1 MAHNKF
7 VQLLL
12 FAILPHLASSQT
24 VTLCVGELN
33 GNVYVEW
40 TGSLTALYQNPLEQ
54 TGITPQL
61 SGNAFAF
68 AALATD
74 SYSYMTGSPF
84 VTYSFVPPG
93 IFSVTPDIVQGPAIG
108 ISAGTTIFL
117 PLNYETVSF
126 QITIVTYLFSL
137 RSSCDIPPSP
147 MKLIS
152 DNLSLYSPF

>member
-68 AALATD
+68 AAPSNRLLQLHD
-74 SYSYMTGSPF
+74 RL
-84 VTYSFVPPG
+84 SFR
-93 IFSVTPDIVQGPAIG
+93 DI
-108 ISAGTTIFL
+108 
-117 PLNYETVSF
+117 
-126 QITIVTYLFSL
+126 LFCPSRNL
-137 RSSCDIPPSP
+137 QCDP
-147 MKLIS
+147 
-152 DNLSLYSPF
+152 